1 MSFAPRRSLP
11 VWFACLLAASSA
23 SAHETLP
30 ETWCVEAGTTP
41 VIVNKF
47 DFDGPALRSMV
58 DKCGI
63 IEAIKPQDDWTA
75 VAGTL
80 GMYCA
85 TQDGGKNLDTPMP
98 FITGPDEY
106 AAKDHHETYR
116 IDQGVAGS
124 CVVCVRLKPKR

>member
-1 MSFAPRRSLP
+1 MPLAFRRSLP
-11 VWFACLLAASSA
+11 ALLACLLAAPAA
-23 SAHETLP
+23 SAHETVP

-41 VIVNKF
+41 IIVNKF
-47 DFDGPALRSMV
+47 DFDGPTLRSMV

-63 IEAIKPQDDWTA
+63 IEAIKPKDDWTA

-85 TQDGGKNLDTPMP
+85 TEDGGSNLDTPMP

-106 AAKDHHETYR
+106 VAKGHHETYR
-116 IDQGVAGS
+116 IDQGVAGT